1 MERPKSQSIWWLSK
15 RGQRLLL
22 AAALAVALIGASCAF
37 LRISHPRD
45 IEAFLGMAAECPPVW
60 KQFAFRRYGA
70 GDSAQELFRRF
81 PPTRRTEFGRYG
93 VYSFSAGPS
102 NSIPFTSLSVVTRDG
117 KLLSAASGSC
127 TWQFTFFGSADRE
140 LDRQYAA
147 FEQARHHKLEQS
159 RLQGLEAEL
168 QKFYDQ
174 HDRWP
179 TNEAEFG
186 WFVTGEKPPT
196 EAASVAEENRSSEKP
211 PTEASVAEY
220 RFRTRYGL
228 GKRGLAALSTNP
240 LGITF
245 KFRED
250 GALTIA
256 LNGEPDL
263 VGTVPKPSR

>member
-1 MERPKSQSIWWLSK
+1 
-15 RGQRLLL
+15 
-22 AAALAVALIGASCAF
+22 
-37 LRISHPRD
+37 
-45 IEAFLGMAAECPPVW
+45 MAAECHPVW

-127 TWQFTFFGSADRE
+127 TWQFAFFSSADPE

-147 FEQARHHKLEQS
+147 FVQARHHKLEQS
-159 RLQGLEAEL
+159 RLLRLEAEL
-168 QKFYDQ
+168 QKFYGQ

-186 WFVTGEKPPT
+186 WFVTGEKPP
-196 EAASVAEENRSSEKP
+196 A
-211 PTEASVAEY
+211 EASVAAEGK
-220 RFRTRYGL
+220 FRTRYGL
-228 GKRGLAALSTNP
+228 GKQGLPSHATNP

-245 KFRED
+245 KSRED

-263 VGTVPKPSR
+263 VGTVTKPSQ

>member
-1 MERPKSQSIWWLSK
+1 
-15 RGQRLLL
+15 
-22 AAALAVALIGASCAF
+22 
-37 LRISHPRD
+37 
-45 IEAFLGMAAECPPVW
+45 MAAECRPVW

-102 NSIPFTSLSVVTRDG
+102 NSIPFTSLSLVTRDR

-127 TWQFTFFGSADRE
+127 TWQFTFFSSADPE

-159 RLQGLEAEL
+159 RLQRLEAEL

-186 WFVTGEKPPT
+186 WFVTKPPT
-196 EAASVAEENRSSEKP
+196 VVSVAAENRFSEKP
-211 PTEASVAEY
+211 PTEASVAAENK
-220 RFRTRYGL
+220 FRARYGL
-228 GKRGLAALSTNP
+228 GKRGLPSLSTNP